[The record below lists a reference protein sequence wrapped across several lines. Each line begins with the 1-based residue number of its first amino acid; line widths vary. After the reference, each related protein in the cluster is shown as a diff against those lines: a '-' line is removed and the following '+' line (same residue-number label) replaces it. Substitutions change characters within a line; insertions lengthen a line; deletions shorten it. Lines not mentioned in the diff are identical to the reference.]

1 MVNNSKFTKNS
12 IDSPKLPLLISV
24 IIALVL
30 DIVATFMLYQF
41 NYDIQYVLIPTVM
54 VILDVVFLWLSL
66 TSNYRYKYTILQFVA
81 YIVLIL
87 LSVAGVALIGGVF
100 ASEVIMT
107 LISMIIWAASH
118 VLVCVATIIT
128 SLNAAKVMKVSSAP
142 ASIIIVLLL
151 TVGGAVSVL
160 NILNNGFFG
169 QGVIEENKTLIYEYK
184 ADEDCYIV
192 DGTLNGR
199 GNTINV
205 PNTFNGKD
213 VLYFNAEAL
222 KDQSIKVLRFEERDE
237 EISFINLDLLNEN
250 YTDVEMGPVSDYN
263 NVAVPVET
271 LRGPQGRGVKRIEYL
286 TQNQTHN
293 YYNIIFDDDSYDTF
307 TMPRPRDGEPGAA
320 GATPDV
326 PVVQIT
332 KTVYKSGLNS
342 ETGEIETPQKPNGGD
357 YSFSEIAFT
366 CPDGW
371 VEDNSNLTPPRRY
384 KKSVSISIS
393 CLG

>member
-54 VILDVVFLWLSL
+54 VVLDVVFLWLSL

-100 ASEVIMT
+100 ASEVIIT
-107 LISMIIWAASH
+107 LISMIIWASSH

-128 SLNAAKVMKVSSAP
+128 SLNAAEVMKVSSAP

-151 TVGGAVSVL
+151 TVGGAAGVL

-213 VLYFNAEAL
+213 VLYFNAETL

-237 EISFINLDLLNEN
+237 
-250 YTDVEMGPVSDYN
+250 
-263 NVAVPVET
+263 
-271 LRGPQGRGVKRIEYL
+271 
-286 TQNQTHN
+286 
-293 YYNIIFDDDSYDTF
+293 
-307 TMPRPRDGEPGAA
+307 
-320 GATPDV
+320 
-326 PVVQIT
+326 
-332 KTVYKSGLNS
+332 
-342 ETGEIETPQKPNGGD
+342 
-357 YSFSEIAFT
+357 
-366 CPDGW
+366 
-371 VEDNSNLTPPRRY
+371 
-384 KKSVSISIS
+384 
-393 CLG
+393 